1 MTKKV
6 YISNDF
12 LNQLMPFFNLDEIKL
27 DLDNL
32 FLSKGNRKADS
43 SISGVQIVK
52 GRRVLII

>member
-32 FLSKGNRKADS
+32 FFYQKGIEKQTHQYPGFKS
-43 SISGVQIVK
+43 
-52 GRRVLII
+52 